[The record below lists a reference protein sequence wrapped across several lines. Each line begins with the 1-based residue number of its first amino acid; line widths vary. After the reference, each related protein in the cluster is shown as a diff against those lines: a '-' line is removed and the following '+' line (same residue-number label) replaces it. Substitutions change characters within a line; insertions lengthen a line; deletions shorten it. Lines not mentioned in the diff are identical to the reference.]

1 MPIPPAFEVR
11 LAAYGLTAALDAD
24 RREIWTLLDPE
35 FDAVMRDH
43 IARVIE
49 YAPAYAD
56 NFRKHGAAFL
66 EAYRKYT
73 TRLFL
78 RPFDEQWVADAEARA
93 KFEIDHQIDMRS
105 RAVISRSILTAA
117 CVIIGRR
124 YRFSGR
130 KGAHLCD
137 VAMRVLLMDVG
148 NAIASHTNLGVSD
161 DKARSDELA
170 AAVEDFGQAV
180 KDVRAA
186 VIDATK
192 SLQETS
198 HRLSARADATTTQ
211 ARAASAAAD
220 DSATGIEGTAAAT
233 QELINSIAQSARS
246 QQEARRWRTTRSPMP
261 NPPAPSSAR
270 CRRLSAGS
278 DRWPG

>member
-1 MPIPPAFEVR
+1 M
-11 LAAYGLTAALDAD
+11 
-24 RREIWTLLDPE
+24 
-35 FDAVMRDH
+35 
-43 IARVIE
+43 
-49 YAPAYAD
+49 
-56 NFRKHGAAFL
+56 
-66 EAYRKYT
+66 
-73 TRLFL
+73 
-78 RPFDEQWVADAEARA
+78 ADAEARA

-161 DKARSDELA
+161 DKARSDEAA

-220 DSATGIEGTAAAT
+220 DSETGIEGTAAAT
-233 QELINSIAQSARS
+233 REPASTRSPRSARS

-261 NPPAPSSAR
+261 NPPAPSCAR